1 MKDESNATTELVR
14 AETQWNRGWDE
25 RWETGAERQRETGG
39 EAEWEG
45 GWKTESEMEGE
56 RQRMSDRE
64 CVWETENE
72 WLRVCEGERGRV
84 SVWEIER
91 ACSGCL
97 GHRPIPPPLPPPPLP
112 WPATLPYSIP
122 QFSKNSL
129 NFLPLNEKNKTGL
142 LCLLR
147 IYFTQ
152 ESQAVM
158 ITKKLKIVSFF

>member
-25 RWETGAERQRETGG
+25 RWETGSERQRETGG

-97 GHRPIPPPLPPPPLP
+97 GHRPIPPLSPLHCPWYCLMGKQKDQQKHGGIEARKTSVTDGGITPPPPRI
-112 WPATLPYSIP
+112 SIVL
-122 QFSKNSL
+122 FV
-129 NFLPLNEKNKTGL
+129 
-142 LCLLR
+142 C
-147 IYFTQ
+147 
-152 ESQAVM
+152 
-158 ITKKLKIVSFF
+158 